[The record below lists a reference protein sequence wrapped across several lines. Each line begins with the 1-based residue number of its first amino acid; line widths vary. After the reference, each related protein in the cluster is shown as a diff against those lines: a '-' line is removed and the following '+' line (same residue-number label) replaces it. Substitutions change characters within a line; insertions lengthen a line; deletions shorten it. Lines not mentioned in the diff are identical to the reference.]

1 MITFCGKIVK
11 CAPGNPGLWY
21 TGYNTKNL
29 CRKGLNAMPYF
40 YYDSMLWVV
49 LAVAVIGMIASSR
62 VQSTFRKY
70 SNMPARTG
78 LRACDVAQRM
88 LLYGGSNA
96 QLTRVSGALTDHC
109 NPKTN
114 TVGLSEAVFDQSS
127 VAALAV
133 AAHEIGHVMQYQ
145 EGYTPIRVRNALV
158 PVANIGSAVSPHLVL
173 LGVIMGNYSLAVFG
187 ALLFGGILMF
197 QLVTLPVEFNASRR
211 GIAML
216 SEGGYISGGEE
227 EGAAKA
233 VLRAAAM
240 TYVVAALSAFVS
252 FLRLFMIANRS
263 RRD

>member
-1 MITFCGKIVK
+1 MRRIFAVCGILIT
-11 CAPGNPGLWY
+11 
-21 TGYNTKNL
+21 NL
-29 CRKGLNAMPYF
+29 YRKGSKAMPYF
-40 YYDSMLWVV
+40 YYDSMIWAV

-62 VQSTFRKY
+62 VQSTFNKY
-70 SNMPARTG
+70 AKLPARTG

-88 LLYGGSNA
+88 LYEHGSSV
-96 QLTRVSGALTDHC
+96 QLTRVSGSLTDHF

-158 PVANIGSAVSPHLVL
+158 PVANIGSTVSPYLVL
-173 LGVIMGNYSLAVFG
+173 LGVMMGSYNLAMVG
-187 ALLFGGILMF
+187 ALLFGGILLF

-216 SEGGYISGGEE
+216 SEGGYIAGGEE
-227 EGAAKA
+227 ESAANA

-240 TYVVAALSAFVS
+240 TYVVAAISAFVS
-252 FLRLFMIANRS
+252 FLRLFMIARRS